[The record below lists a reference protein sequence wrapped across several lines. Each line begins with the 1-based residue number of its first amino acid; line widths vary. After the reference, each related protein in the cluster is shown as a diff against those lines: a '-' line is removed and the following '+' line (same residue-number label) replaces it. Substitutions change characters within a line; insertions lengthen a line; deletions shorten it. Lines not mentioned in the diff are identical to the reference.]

1 LELNTNLDISPYVLM
16 LNVLGRR
23 LMEALKETL
32 VIKMTW
38 RAFTRLRMKH
48 PDLKFD
54 IDNGQFLFTDSS
66 VTLHLRPEVLNGL
79 TYTQIH

>member
-1 LELNTNLDISPYVLM
+1 METNLIIDISPYVLM
-16 LNVLGRR
+16 FNVLGRR
-23 LMEALKETL
+23 RMETLKETL

-38 RAFTRLRMKH
+38 RAFNRLRERH
-48 PDLKFD
+48 PDLLFD

-66 VTLHLRPEVLNGL
+66 VTLHLRPEALNGL

>member
-1 LELNTNLDISPYVLM
+1 MEKHTELDINPYVL
-16 LNVLGRR
+16 VFIVIGRW
-23 LMEALKETL
+23 LMETLKETL

-38 RAFTRLRMKH
+38 RAFSRLREKH
-48 PDLKFD
+48 PDLLFD

-66 VTLHLRPEVLNGL
+66 VTLHLRPEALNAL